1 LAGLTKPRHGLGGT
15 SAAWTGHDD
24 MVDVSAVEGA
34 LRCNH
39 AVATSNAGHIRKA
52 AVAAAAK
59 MAIHA
64 IGLHAI
70 CHSPTENMAR

>member
-1 LAGLTKPRHGLGGT
+1 
-15 SAAWTGHDD
+15 